1 MYMEQ
6 NPQPFNLTIFTK
18 ETQNMCLCTTLA
30 IIIIMLFII
39 SPLSNFFKT
48 SLFMKIV
55 SLRILAYILYLNYNQ
70 TELLRSASLV
80 SQSEQVITQLNTNII
95 CSYVFSLFIGLLIIF
110 TFKSI
115 ITSVMSFF
123 QI

>member
-1 MYMEQ
+1 MEQ

-18 ETQNMCLCTTLA
+18 ETQNICLCTILA
-30 IIIIMLFII
+30 IIIIILFII

-80 SQSEQVITQLNTNII
+80 SQSEQVISQLNTNII

>member
-18 ETQNMCLCTTLA
+18 ETQNICLCTTLA
-30 IIIIMLFII
+30 IIIIILFII

>member
-1 MYMEQ
+1 MEQ